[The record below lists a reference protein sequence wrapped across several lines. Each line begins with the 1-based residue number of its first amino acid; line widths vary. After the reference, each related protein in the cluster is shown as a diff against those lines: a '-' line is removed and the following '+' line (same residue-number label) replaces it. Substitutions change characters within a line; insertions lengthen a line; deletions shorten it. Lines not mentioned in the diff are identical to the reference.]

1 MPKPEPNQTTR
12 YRQDKA
18 DAQSALSDFNVREK
32 KFSFGVVI
40 FSGNIP
46 RL

>member
-1 MPKPEPNQTTR
+1 MLKPEPDLPTR

-18 DAQSALSDFNVREK
+18 DAQSALSDLMCSKK